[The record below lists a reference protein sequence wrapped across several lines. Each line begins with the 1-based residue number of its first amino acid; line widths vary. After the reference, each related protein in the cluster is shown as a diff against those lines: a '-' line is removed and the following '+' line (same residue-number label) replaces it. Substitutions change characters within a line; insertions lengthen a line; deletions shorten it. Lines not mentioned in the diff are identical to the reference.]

1 MKALSSRRF
10 QPGEGPSRGLLSDC
24 TTGCGTDGALHSTTT
39 SDNLVAINNEN
50 SNEIICHCQCFN
62 SQPVTELAVVKTEYK
77 WEVIGSSLHPTVALV
92 NHCCDPNTFRS
103 NTISKLILYYIK
115 NISGST

>member
-1 MKALSSRRF
+1 M
-10 QPGEGPSRGLLSDC
+10 
-24 TTGCGTDGALHSTTT
+24 
-39 SDNLVAINNEN
+39 
-50 SNEIICHCQCFN
+50 ICHCQCFN

-103 NTISKLILYYIK
+103 NTT
-115 NISGST
+115 GG